1 MGNLSILLAVDHRL
15 TGILQI
21 QSPLTLGKRPG
32 RFRWTLVGL
41 IGMMIFSSVAL
52 AADWGRFRGP
62 EGDGRASG
70 NLPLTW
76 SEQENVVW
84 KVPVP
89 GSGHSSPVI
98 GDGKIWMTTAI
109 TKPLSKEAQQAK
121 LADLSDAQSLN
132 LVGELSL
139 RAVAFDQ
146 HNGDL
151 LHDIELFKPESPE
164 PIHVTNTY
172 ASPTPVLHDGR
183 LHVHFGTYGT
193 AALDAASGK
202 VLWRF
207 NDLHIDHQN
216 GPGSSPIVWEDLL
229 IIHFDGTDQQC
240 LIALGTIDGKLVW
253 RKDRSGEM
261 HSTPQLR
268 KAYCTP
274 VVVQTDQGP
283 ELISPAANWVYGYR
297 PRDGSE
303 LWKASYGDLGFST
316 VPCPVIGN
324 GMAYVCTSFMQSKL
338 LAVRYG
344 GRGDVTQ
351 SHLQWT
357 ASSNIPQKPSLAL
370 VDQRLF
376 ACSDSGILTCMDASD
391 GKELWRA
398 RIRGKYSASPLICED
413 RVYFFSQE
421 GKTTVISAADEYQE
435 LAVNQLDGSFNAS
448 AAAADGALYLR
459 TDSHLYRIEQR

>member
-1 MGNLSILLAVDHRL
+1 MGILNYLLAVSL
-15 TGILQI
+15 QPIAISQI
-21 QSPLTLGKRPG
+21 QLTLIVWRRPG
-32 RFRWTLVGL
+32 AWVWPLVGI
-41 IGMMIFSSVAL
+41 IGATFFASATV

-62 EGDGRASG
+62 QGDGRVSG
-70 NLPLTW
+70 RLPLTW

-109 TKPLSKEAQQAK
+109 TKSLSKEAQQAR

-146 HNGDL
+146 DTGML
-151 LHDIELFKPESPE
+151 LHEVELFQPENPE

-172 ASPTPVLHDGR
+172 ASPTPVLSDGK
-183 LHVHFGTYGT
+183 LYVHFGTYGT
-193 AALDAASGK
+193 AALDAVSGQ

-216 GPGSSPIVWEDLL
+216 GPGSSPLLWEDLL
-229 IIHFDGTDQQC
+229 IVHFDGTDQQC
-240 LIALGTIDGKLVW
+240 LVALGARDGRLVW
-253 RKDRSGEM
+253 RTYRSGEM

-274 VVVQTDQGP
+274 VVVPTDHGP

-303 LWKASYGDLGFST
+303 LWKANYGDLGFST

-344 GRGDVTQ
+344 GRGDVTNT
-351 SHLQWT
+351 HVQWT
-357 ASSNIPQKPSLAL
+357 AGSNIPQKPSLAL

-421 GKTTVISAADEYQE
+421 GKTTVIRAADEYQE
-435 LAVNQLDGSFNAS
+435 LAINHLDGSFNAS
-448 AAAADGALYLR
+448 AAAVEDAIYLR